1 MAFRMNG
8 GGNRR
13 NDNNRNFDRGY
24 GNGVNRQINPWDNNA
39 GGGNFRQGGGGGG
52 NVNNDVISLAN
63 SLVNNLLRGNQPPS
77 LLDLPQR
84 GAGYGNQ
91 MNFGRFDERNGRGN
105 KGYQLRGP
113 TPFLDFNDYNG
124 MPGKQHANNFN
135 NKNQNRK
142 SNNSKTSAKSN
153 NKDAGANKEANKK
166 ESKYADVP
174 NVMFYCHMCKKHMWD
189 ATSFENHVKGRTHL
203 MMREGVEESY
213 RLKANMIRQEAKIE
227 EQLKSIELERLK
239 RMGKAGK
246 GNFRREYC
254 TMCDL
259 NFYGHLTA
267 HRKTD
272 GHLNLKKFL
281 HPKCLDCSLEF
292 PNRIDFDG
300 HILSPEHMKRAFI
313 TKANKPEKRKNQ
325 LTIYTEDD
333 ELKDLK
339 EEKEE
344 KKKEKKAT
352 DAEESMETD
361 DTAEKPEGEVKKE
374 NGEEEAVEGKEE
386 SKEGEEEPA
395 AEPVAEPDDI
405 ILDYEEGDEIPTEVD
420 GRIPKYNCS
429 RQVGISL
436 IHKLDCYECYVC
448 GRFFDTEKT
457 SEIHTRTVTHHRN
470 FVKFLNEKAND
481 TKIAQK
487 RAAAA
492 LEEIERK
499 KKKLEAAEAA
509 ANATEEEKQQGDEA
523 YDPTETT
530 DDPEDDEKID
540 EPMETQE
547 EEQKEQEAEAVPEVA
562 ANGVEQ
568 EQPPAA
574 FEAPVAEP
582 VETKEEVATPK
593 RVQRARGRGRNARL

>member
-1 MAFRMNG
+1 
-8 GGNRR
+8 
-13 NDNNRNFDRGY
+13 
-24 GNGVNRQINPWDNNA
+24 
-39 GGGNFRQGGGGGG
+39 
-52 NVNNDVISLAN
+52 
-63 SLVNNLLRGNQPPS
+63 
-77 LLDLPQR
+77 
-84 GAGYGNQ
+84 
-91 MNFGRFDERNGRGN
+91 
-105 KGYQLRGP
+105 
-113 TPFLDFNDYNG
+113 
-124 MPGKQHANNFN
+124 
-135 NKNQNRK
+135 
-142 SNNSKTSAKSN
+142 
-153 NKDAGANKEANKK
+153 
-166 ESKYADVP
+166 
-174 NVMFYCHMCKKHMWD
+174 MFYCHMCKKHMWD

-300 HILSPEHMKRAFI
+300 HILSPEHMKRAYI

-325 LTIYTEDD
+325 LTIYTEED
-333 ELKDLK
+333 EIKDLK

-344 KKKEKKAT
+344 KKKEKKPA
-352 DAEESMETD
+352 DADESMETD
-361 DTAEKPEGEVKKE
+361 EVAAVKVEVKTETE
-374 NGEEEAVEGKEE
+374 NGDATAAATVVGVVAPDEKEVTTDDVKETEE
-386 SKEGEEEPA
+386 SEEKVV
-395 AEPVAEPDDI
+395 EPVAEPDDI
-405 ILDYEEGDEIPTEVD
+405 ILDYEDGDEIPTEVD
-420 GRIPKYNCS
+420 GRIPKYNCN

-492 LEEIERK
+492 AEEIERK
-499 KKKLEAAEAA
+499 
-509 ANATEEEKQQGDEA
+509 
-523 YDPTETT
+523 
-530 DDPEDDEKID
+530 
-540 EPMETQE
+540 
-547 EEQKEQEAEAVPEVA
+547 
-562 ANGVEQ
+562 
-568 EQPPAA
+568 
-574 FEAPVAEP
+574 
-582 VETKEEVATPK
+582 
-593 RVQRARGRGRNARL
+593 

>member
-1 MAFRMNG
+1 MN
-8 GGNRR
+8 
-13 NDNNRNFDRGY
+13 
-24 GNGVNRQINPWDNNA
+24 
-39 GGGNFRQGGGGGG
+39 
-52 NVNNDVISLAN
+52 
-63 SLVNNLLRGNQPPS
+63 
-77 LLDLPQR
+77 
-84 GAGYGNQ
+84 
-91 MNFGRFDERNGRGN
+91 
-105 KGYQLRGP
+105 
-113 TPFLDFNDYNG
+113 
-124 MPGKQHANNFN
+124 
-135 NKNQNRK
+135 
-142 SNNSKTSAKSN
+142 SAKTN
-153 NKDAGANKEANKK
+153 NKDAAANKEANKK

-352 DAEESMETD
+352 DADESMETD
-361 DTAEKPEGEVKKE
+361 ETAEKAEVCVLCTFLLWVFSFKSCIKVKLNDIFVDQQGDVKKE
-374 NGEEEAVEGKEE
+374 NGEEESGEKEEGKEA
-386 SKEGEEEPA
+386 EEEPV

-420 GRIPKYNCS
+420 GRIPKYNCQ

-499 KKKLEAAEAA
+499 FLNNNKKK
-509 ANATEEEKQQGDEA
+509 TS
-523 YDPTETT
+523 
-530 DDPEDDEKID
+530 
-540 EPMETQE
+540 
-547 EEQKEQEAEAVPEVA
+547 
-562 ANGVEQ
+562 
-568 EQPPAA
+568 
-574 FEAPVAEP
+574 F
-582 VETKEEVATPK
+582 
-593 RVQRARGRGRNARL
+593 

>member
-1 MAFRMNG
+1 MTHTHTHILYTNT
-8 GGNRR
+8 NILI
-13 NDNNRNFDRGY
+13 D
-24 GNGVNRQINPWDNNA
+24 
-39 GGGNFRQGGGGGG
+39 
-52 NVNNDVISLAN
+52 
-63 SLVNNLLRGNQPPS
+63 
-77 LLDLPQR
+77 
-84 GAGYGNQ
+84 
-91 MNFGRFDERNGRGN
+91 
-105 KGYQLRGP
+105 YQ
-113 TPFLDFNDYNG
+113 Y
-124 MPGKQHANNFN
+124 
-135 NKNQNRK
+135 
-142 SNNSKTSAKSN
+142 SAKQN
-153 NKDAGANKEANKK
+153 NKDAGNKDTQKK

-300 HILSPEHMKRAFI
+300 HILSPEHMKRAYI

-325 LTIYTEDD
+325 LTIYTEED
-333 ELKDLK
+333 EIKDLK

-344 KKKEKKAT
+344 KKKEKKPA
-352 DAEESMETD
+352 DADESMETD
-361 DTAEKPEGEVKKE
+361 EAAAVKVEVKTETE
-374 NGEEEAVEGKEE
+374 NGDATAAATAVGVVAPDEKEVPTDDVKETEE
-386 SKEGEEEPA
+386 SEEKVV
-395 AEPVAEPDDI
+395 EPVAEPDDI
-405 ILDYEEGDEIPTEVD
+405 ILDYEDGDEIPTEVD

-492 LEEIERK
+492 AEEIERK
-499 KKKLEAAEAA
+499 
-509 ANATEEEKQQGDEA
+509 
-523 YDPTETT
+523 
-530 DDPEDDEKID
+530 
-540 EPMETQE
+540 
-547 EEQKEQEAEAVPEVA
+547 
-562 ANGVEQ
+562 
-568 EQPPAA
+568 
-574 FEAPVAEP
+574 
-582 VETKEEVATPK
+582 
-593 RVQRARGRGRNARL
+593 

>member
-1 MAFRMNG
+1 
-8 GGNRR
+8 
-13 NDNNRNFDRGY
+13 
-24 GNGVNRQINPWDNNA
+24 
-39 GGGNFRQGGGGGG
+39 
-52 NVNNDVISLAN
+52 
-63 SLVNNLLRGNQPPS
+63 
-77 LLDLPQR
+77 
-84 GAGYGNQ
+84 
-91 MNFGRFDERNGRGN
+91 
-105 KGYQLRGP
+105 
-113 TPFLDFNDYNG
+113 
-124 MPGKQHANNFN
+124 
-135 NKNQNRK
+135 
-142 SNNSKTSAKSN
+142 
-153 NKDAGANKEANKK
+153 
-166 ESKYADVP
+166 
-174 NVMFYCHMCKKHMWD
+174 MWD

-281 HPKCLDCSLEF
+281 HPKCLDCNLEF

-313 TKANKPEKRKNQ
+313 TKSNKPEKRKNQ
-325 LTIYTEDD
+325 LTIYTEED

-344 KKKEKKAT
+344 KKKDKKAT
-352 DAEESMETD
+352 DADESMETD
-361 DTAEKPEGEVKKE
+361 EAATEKTEEIKKE
-374 NGEEEAVEGKEE
+374 NGEEANKELADETKETGDEVKESEEVAVE
-386 SKEGEEEPA
+386 PI
-395 AEPVAEPDDI
+395 AEPDDI
-405 ILDYEEGDEIPTEVD
+405 ILDYEDGDEIPTEVD

-481 TKIAQK
+481 TKISQK

-499 KKKLEAAEAA
+499 HFVCPILFYIII
-509 ANATEEEKQQGDEA
+509 N
-523 YDPTETT
+523 
-530 DDPEDDEKID
+530 
-540 EPMETQE
+540 
-547 EEQKEQEAEAVPEVA
+547 
-562 ANGVEQ
+562 
-568 EQPPAA
+568 
-574 FEAPVAEP
+574 
-582 VETKEEVATPK
+582 
-593 RVQRARGRGRNARL
+593 

>member
-1 MAFRMNG
+1 MLIF
-8 GGNRR
+8 
-13 NDNNRNFDRGY
+13 
-24 GNGVNRQINPWDNNA
+24 V
-39 GGGNFRQGGGGGG
+39 
-52 NVNNDVISLAN
+52 V
-63 SLVNNLLRGNQPPS
+63 
-77 LLDLPQR
+77 
-84 GAGYGNQ
+84 
-91 MNFGRFDERNGRGN
+91 
-105 KGYQLRGP
+105 
-113 TPFLDFNDYNG
+113 DF
-124 MPGKQHANNFN
+124 FF
-135 NKNQNRK
+135 
-142 SNNSKTSAKSN
+142 SKLNSAKPN
-153 NKDAGANKEANKK
+153 IAPKEKK

-281 HPKCLDCSLEF
+281 HPKCLDCNQEF

-300 HILSPEHMKRAFI
+300 HILSPEHMKKAYI
-313 TKANKPEKRKNQ
+313 TKSNKPEKRKNQ
-325 LTIYTEDD
+325 LTIYTEED
-333 ELKDLK
+333 EMKDLK

-344 KKKEKKAT
+344 KKKEKKADET
-352 DAEESMETD
+352 METD
-361 DTAEKPEGEVKKE
+361 ENATEIVQEKNE
-374 NGEEEAVEGKEE
+374 NGENGEAEEKDVSTEDIKEAEEATEKVVEPIPE
-386 SKEGEEEPA
+386 A
-395 AEPVAEPDDI
+395 DDI
-405 ILDYEEGDEIPTEVD
+405 ILDYEDGDEIPTEVD

-429 RQVGISL
+429 RQVGSSL

-448 GRFFDTEKT
+448 GRFFDTDKT
-457 SEIHTRTVTHHRN
+457 AEIHTRTVTHHRN

-499 KKKLEAAEAA
+499 LLS
-509 ANATEEEKQQGDEA
+509 NCIVFLISFLILYEK
-523 YDPTETT
+523 YPF
-530 DDPEDDEKID
+530 
-540 EPMETQE
+540 
-547 EEQKEQEAEAVPEVA
+547 
-562 ANGVEQ
+562 
-568 EQPPAA
+568 
-574 FEAPVAEP
+574 FE
-582 VETKEEVATPK
+582 
-593 RVQRARGRGRNARL
+593 

>member
-1 MAFRMNG
+1 M
-8 GGNRR
+8 
-13 NDNNRNFDRGY
+13 Y
-24 GNGVNRQINPWDNNA
+24 
-39 GGGNFRQGGGGGG
+39 
-52 NVNNDVISLAN
+52 
-63 SLVNNLLRGNQPPS
+63 
-77 LLDLPQR
+77 
-84 GAGYGNQ
+84 
-91 MNFGRFDERNGRGN
+91 
-105 KGYQLRGP
+105 
-113 TPFLDFNDYNG
+113 
-124 MPGKQHANNFN
+124 
-135 NKNQNRK
+135 
-142 SNNSKTSAKSN
+142 SAKSN
-153 NKDAGANKEANKK
+153 NANAANKDANKK

-325 LTIYTEDD
+325 LTIYTEED
-333 ELKDLK
+333 EMKDLK
-339 EEKEE
+339 EEKED

-352 DAEESMETD
+352 DADESMETD
-361 DTAEKPEGEVKKE
+361 ETATGEKSDVEVKKE
-374 NGEEEAVEGKEE
+374 NGDEEGGEEKEISTDE
-386 SKEGEEEPA
+386 VKEGEEEEKA

-420 GRIPKYNCS
+420 GRIPKYNCT

-492 LEEIERK
+492 LEEIERMYINEFFK
-499 KKKLEAAEAA
+499 
-509 ANATEEEKQQGDEA
+509 N
-523 YDPTETT
+523 
-530 DDPEDDEKID
+530 
-540 EPMETQE
+540 
-547 EEQKEQEAEAVPEVA
+547 
-562 ANGVEQ
+562 
-568 EQPPAA
+568 
-574 FEAPVAEP
+574 
-582 VETKEEVATPK
+582 TKFLSSFLISI
-593 RVQRARGRGRNARL
+593 RIINR

>member
-1 MAFRMNG
+1 MYFHTIPYLLYEH
-8 GGNRR
+8 
-13 NDNNRNFDRGY
+13 FS
-24 GNGVNRQINPWDNNA
+24 I
-39 GGGNFRQGGGGGG
+39 FL
-52 NVNNDVISLAN
+52 STT
-63 SLVNNLLRGNQPPS
+63 NLCPNIYS
-77 LLDLPQR
+77 TKT
-84 GAGYGNQ
+84 
-91 MNFGRFDERNGRGN
+91 N
-105 KGYQLRGP
+105 KE
-113 TPFLDFNDYNG
+113 
-124 MPGKQHANNFN
+124 A
-135 NKNQNRK
+135 
-142 SNNSKTSAKSN
+142 
-153 NKDAGANKEANKK
+153 ANKENSKK
-166 ESKYADVP
+166 ESRYADVP

-300 HILSPEHMKRAFI
+300 HILSPEHMKRAYI

-325 LTIYTEDD
+325 LTIYTEED
-333 ELKDLK
+333 EVKDLK

-344 KKKEKKAT
+344 KKKDKKP
-352 DAEESMETD
+352 AEADDSMETD
-361 DTAEKPEGEVKKE
+361 DTATEKTEVKDENGDGDASAQTTDDKSAVADELKEGDDAEEKPV
-374 NGEEEAVEGKEE
+374 
-386 SKEGEEEPA
+386 
-395 AEPVAEPDDI
+395 EPVAEPDDI
-405 ILDYEEGDEIPTEVD
+405 ILDYEDGDEIPTEVD

-499 KKKLEAAEAA
+499 CGYSL
-509 ANATEEEKQQGDEA
+509 
-523 YDPTETT
+523 
-530 DDPEDDEKID
+530 
-540 EPMETQE
+540 
-547 EEQKEQEAEAVPEVA
+547 
-562 ANGVEQ
+562 NGLPIMGVS
-568 EQPPAA
+568 
-574 FEAPVAEP
+574 FVCI
-582 VETKEEVATPK
+582 
-593 RVQRARGRGRNARL
+593 RWH

>member
-1 MAFRMNG
+1 
-8 GGNRR
+8 
-13 NDNNRNFDRGY
+13 
-24 GNGVNRQINPWDNNA
+24 
-39 GGGNFRQGGGGGG
+39 
-52 NVNNDVISLAN
+52 
-63 SLVNNLLRGNQPPS
+63 
-77 LLDLPQR
+77 
-84 GAGYGNQ
+84 
-91 MNFGRFDERNGRGN
+91 
-105 KGYQLRGP
+105 
-113 TPFLDFNDYNG
+113 
-124 MPGKQHANNFN
+124 
-135 NKNQNRK
+135 
-142 SNNSKTSAKSN
+142 
-153 NKDAGANKEANKK
+153 
-166 ESKYADVP
+166 
-174 NVMFYCHMCKKHMWD
+174 MWD

-213 RLKANMIRQEAKIE
+213 RLKANMIRQEGKIE

-281 HPKCLDCSLEF
+281 HPKCLDCNQEF

-325 LTIYTEDD
+325 LTIYTEED

-339 EEKEE
+339 EEKDD
-344 KKKEKKAT
+344 KKKEKKPAG
-352 DAEESMETD
+352 AEESMETD
-361 DTAEKPEGEVKKE
+361 DAVAVESADVKKE
-374 NGEEEAVEGKEE
+374 NGEEETEEKEISTDEVKEG
-386 SKEGEEEPA
+386 EGEEEKAVEPA
-395 AEPVAEPDDI
+395 PEADDI
-405 ILDYEEGDEIPTEVD
+405 ILDYEDGDEIPTEVD

-429 RQVGISL
+429 RQVGTSL

-448 GRFFDTEKT
+448 GRFFDNEKT

-492 LEEIERK
+492 LEESERK
-499 KKKLEAAEAA
+499 
-509 ANATEEEKQQGDEA
+509 
-523 YDPTETT
+523 
-530 DDPEDDEKID
+530 
-540 EPMETQE
+540 
-547 EEQKEQEAEAVPEVA
+547 
-562 ANGVEQ
+562 
-568 EQPPAA
+568 
-574 FEAPVAEP
+574 
-582 VETKEEVATPK
+582 
-593 RVQRARGRGRNARL
+593 

>member
-1 MAFRMNG
+1 
-8 GGNRR
+8 
-13 NDNNRNFDRGY
+13 
-24 GNGVNRQINPWDNNA
+24 
-39 GGGNFRQGGGGGG
+39 
-52 NVNNDVISLAN
+52 
-63 SLVNNLLRGNQPPS
+63 
-77 LLDLPQR
+77 
-84 GAGYGNQ
+84 
-91 MNFGRFDERNGRGN
+91 
-105 KGYQLRGP
+105 
-113 TPFLDFNDYNG
+113 
-124 MPGKQHANNFN
+124 
-135 NKNQNRK
+135 
-142 SNNSKTSAKSN
+142 
-153 NKDAGANKEANKK
+153 
-166 ESKYADVP
+166 
-174 NVMFYCHMCKKHMWD
+174 MCKKHMWD

-281 HPKCLDCSLEF
+281 HPKCLDCNLEF

-313 TKANKPEKRKNQ
+313 TKSNKPEKRKNQ
-325 LTIYTEDD
+325 LTIYTEED

-344 KKKEKKAT
+344 KKKDKKTT
-352 DAEESMETD
+352 DADESMETD
-361 DTAEKPEGEVKKE
+361 EAGTEKTEEIKKE
-374 NGEEEAVEGKEE
+374 NGEEAVKEAADETKEAGDEVKE
-386 SKEGEEEPA
+386 SEEVA
-395 AEPVAEPDDI
+395 VEPVAEPDDI
-405 ILDYEEGDEIPTEVD
+405 ILDYEDGDEIPTEVD

-481 TKIAQK
+481 TKISQK

-499 KKKLEAAEAA
+499 PLLFL
-509 ANATEEEKQQGDEA
+509 
-523 YDPTETT
+523 
-530 DDPEDDEKID
+530 
-540 EPMETQE
+540 
-547 EEQKEQEAEAVPEVA
+547 V
-562 ANGVEQ
+562 
-568 EQPPAA
+568 
-574 FEAPVAEP
+574 
-582 VETKEEVATPK
+582 
-593 RVQRARGRGRNARL
+593 

>member
-1 MAFRMNG
+1 MK
-8 GGNRR
+8 
-13 NDNNRNFDRGY
+13 
-24 GNGVNRQINPWDNNA
+24 PNA
-39 GGGNFRQGGGGGG
+39 
-52 NVNNDVISLAN
+52 A
-63 SLVNNLLRGNQPPS
+63 
-77 LLDLPQR
+77 
-84 GAGYGNQ
+84 
-91 MNFGRFDERNGRGN
+91 
-105 KGYQLRGP
+105 
-113 TPFLDFNDYNG
+113 
-124 MPGKQHANNFN
+124 
-135 NKNQNRK
+135 
-142 SNNSKTSAKSN
+142 AK
-153 NKDAGANKEANKK
+153 EKK

-281 HPKCLDCSLEF
+281 HPKCLDCNQEF

-300 HILSPEHMKRAFI
+300 HILSPEHMKKAFV

-325 LTIYTEDD
+325 LTIYTEED
-333 ELKDLK
+333 EVKDLK

-344 KKKEKKAT
+344 KKKEKKADET
-352 DAEESMETD
+352 METD
-361 DTAEKPEGEVKKE
+361 EAAAETAETAETAEVKKE
-374 NGEEEAVEGKEE
+374 NGENG
-386 SKEGEEEPA
+386 EGEEKDVSTDEVKEAEEGVEKA
-395 AEPVAEPDDI
+395 AEPVAEADDI
-405 ILDYEEGDEIPTEVD
+405 ILDYEDGDEIPTEVD
-420 GRIPKYNCS
+420 GRIPKYNCN
-429 RQVGISL
+429 RQVGSSL

-448 GRFFDTEKT
+448 GRFFDTDRTAEV
-457 SEIHTRTVTHHRN
+457 HTRTVTHHRN

-499 KKKLEAAEAA
+499 CCYSQPGGFSLT
-509 ANATEEEKQQGDEA
+509 NC
-523 YDPTETT
+523 
-530 DDPEDDEKID
+530 
-540 EPMETQE
+540 
-547 EEQKEQEAEAVPEVA
+547 
-562 ANGVEQ
+562 GV
-568 EQPPAA
+568 
-574 FEAPVAEP
+574 
-582 VETKEEVATPK
+582 
-593 RVQRARGRGRNARL
+593 R